1 MHLGDVYYSG
11 EDSEMKTRFLDMWPN
26 VQGALSRGLNGNHEM
41 YTGGK
46 AYFDAALRH
55 FRQPAS
61 YFALQ
66 NNHWL
71 LACLDTA
78 YADHDLAG
86 DQASWLTNL
95 IAQAG
100 DRKVL
105 LFSHHQPFS
114 LMDIQGPK
122 LVQKLQ
128 MHLTGGRIY
137 AWYWGHEH
145 HCVVYD
151 PHPTWGLRGRCIG
164 HSGFPEFRKTD
175 WGPAP
180 ALLTWH
186 RMNETSDSPG
196 GSVLDGR
203 NEYIE
208 GHETEYVPHGY
219 VTLEFENSTVTEI
232 MHQAN
237 GTPIALP

>member
-11 EDSEMKTRFLDMWPN
+11 DDGEMKTRFLDVWPN

-46 AYFDAALRH
+46 AYFDVALNH

-100 DRKVL
+100 DRKVV

-114 LMDIQGPK
+114 LMDVQGPK
-122 LVQKLQ
+122 VVQKLQ
-128 MHLTGGRIY
+128 VHLTAGRIY

-145 HCVVYD
+145 HCVIYD
-151 PHPTWGLRGRCIG
+151 PHPVWGLRGRCVG

-175 WGPAP
+175 WGAAP
-180 ALLTWH
+180 AQPTWH
-186 RMNETSDSPG
+186 RLNQTSDSPG

-219 VTLEFENSTVTEI
+219 VTLEFENSTMTEI
-232 MHQAN
+232 VHRADR
-237 GTPIALP
+237 TPISLP

>member
-1 MHLGDVYYSG
+1 MCKFSSRMYGYSCVVPKAGYYMVMHLGDVYYSG
-11 EDSEMKTRFLDMWPN
+11 DGGEMKARFLDVWPKA
-26 VQGALSRGLNGNHEM
+26 QGAISRGLNGNHEM

-46 AYFDAALRH
+46 AYFDAALKQ
-55 FRQPAS
+55 FGQPAS

-71 LACLDTA
+71 LAGLDTA

-100 DRKVL
+100 DRRVVL
-105 LFSHHQPFS
+105 SSHHQPFS
-114 LMDIQGPK
+114 LMDVQGPK

-128 MHLTGGRIY
+128 PHLATGRIY

-151 PHPTWGLRGRCIG
+151 GHPAWRLRGPLHRSFRLPRIPQVGLG
-164 HSGFPEFRKTD
+164 HRPGAARLASSGPDRRLARGFC
-175 WGPAP
+175 
-180 ALLTWH
+180 
-186 RMNETSDSPG
+186 PG
-196 GSVLDGR
+196 WSK
-203 NEYIE
+203 
-208 GHETEYVPHGY
+208 
-219 VTLEFENSTVTEI
+219 
-232 MHQAN
+232 
-237 GTPIALP
+237 